1 MHAGLLPNSCQAILT
16 RDLWQFEPFP
26 LRSATGHDIS
36 EWRRGCIGISR
47 DWGRGLYEEPSLA
60 VLRVIEV
67 LVSSTV
73 ALVQSLIYGRY
84 VKPWLM
90 PAD

>member
-1 MHAGLLPNSCQAILT
+1 MLV
-16 RDLWQFEPFP
+16 
-26 LRSATGHDIS
+26 
-36 EWRRGCIGISR
+36 GISIATLAAMLMQNYPANR
-47 DWGRGLYEEPSLA
+47 RLGPATFVILMSAALSGQGRGQGLYEEPSLA
-60 VLRVIEV
+60 VPRVIEV
-67 LVSSTV
+67 LVGCTV